1 MEKIAGRLIGCLC
14 VLSTLSACF
23 LSGGASKAK
32 EADLSENIP
41 KQKEIT
47 ETIIPE
53 ENPDVVELLKEE
65 VRFTM
70 HWEEDCSDTTL
81 QISQEDAERLLK
93 IAEAEAGDQEIDGM
107 LKVMQVVMNR
117 VQSPEYP
124 DTIEEVITQ
133 PHQFQTVEN
142 ETYYTAVP
150 SVKAHLA
157 LAELEKNL
165 NPDTSIIAFEMITNS
180 KSLERYFVYAYTFGG
195 HDFYVKR

>member
-1 MEKIAGRLIGCLC
+1 MEKIAGRVIGCLC
-14 VLSTLSACF
+14 VLSALSACF

>member
-1 MEKIAGRLIGCLC
+1 M
-14 VLSTLSACF
+14 
-23 LSGGASKAK
+23 
-32 EADLSENIP
+32 SENIP

-93 IAEAEAGDQEIDGM
+93 IAEAEAGDQEVDGM